1 MPLVT
6 SSGHTACAVASAT
19 PASRTRLAVLCHQGG
34 GAASS
39 STPDGSSP
47 PVHPCQG
54 AALPGMRTPHGV
66 RGAAQAPTGSPVASS
81 LSLRP
86 RLAPAPSAHTPRVLP
101 GKIPSLPDSRLTVK
115 PPERSPSDSSSP
127 RGPAGALG
135 CFHLRPPRRL
145 AILPD
150 PSLPV
155 KDCSLSVAGFPGP
168 RRSLPAGASPHVL
181 RAAALSLRPPP
192 SVLQGRFVTERHKH
206 SSVACPAVV
215 ATRCRSLQQA
225 FGHARECGRFFLRG
239 RVTRS

>member
-6 SSGHTACAVASAT
+6 SSGHAACAVASAT

-54 AALPGMRTPHGV
+54 AARPGMRKPHGV
-66 RGAAQAPTGSPVASS
+66 RGAAQAPTGPPVASS

-115 PPERSPSDSSSP
+115 PPRSLPSDSSSP
-127 RGPAGALG
+127 RGPA
-135 CFHLRPPRRL
+135 P
-145 AILPD
+145 LPQRD
-150 PSLPV
+150 DAQS
-155 KDCSLSVAGFPGP
+155 
-168 RRSLPAGASPHVL
+168 SPHL
-181 RAAALSLRPPP
+181 GRCARAKRVSVSAGRSDRFPRPETALYC
-192 SVLQGRFVTERHKH
+192 
-206 SSVACPAVV
+206 A
-215 ATRCRSLQQA
+215 
-225 FGHARECGRFFLRG
+225 
-239 RVTRS
+239 